1 MNQKIIA
8 LDADG
13 VLLDYNLAYA
23 RAWERAFG
31 VYPKQKDPHAYWAI
45 DRWDVPRLE
54 GDQLEHFRVHFDQ
67 TFWESLPAMSGAIEA
82 CRDLHAAGYQ
92 LLCVSALPEHYAY
105 ARQRNLRQLGFP
117 IHEVFATGKLADGKN
132 PKADILNVL
141 RPCAFVD
148 DFLPYMSGV
157 HPDIHL
163 ALILRNESGSP
174 NTGEQLNKVTSTH
187 RSLLDFA
194 RWWVGR

>member
-1 MNQKIIA
+1 MLQAINCC
-8 LDADG
+8 
-13 VLLDYNLAYA
+13 
-23 RAWERAFG
+23 AFR
-31 VYPKQKDPHAYWAI
+31 HC
-45 DRWDVPRLE
+45 RNTT
-54 GDQLEHFRVHFDQ
+54 HMRVNA
-67 TFWESLPAMSGAIEA
+67 TFGSW
-82 CRDLHAAGYQ
+82 
-92 LLCVSALPEHYAY
+92 
-105 ARQRNLRQLGFP
+105 GFQSTRF
-117 IHEVFATGKLADGKN
+117 FATVKLADGKS

-163 ALILRNESGSP
+163 ALILRNETGSP